1 MDKLLSADHLVQ
13 TGVPGLDEV
22 VLGGLPEHHVYLV
35 DGTPG
40 TGKTTLA
47 MQFAMEAARIG
58 EKVLYVALSETA
70 SELAAIAA
78 AHDWDLSGI
87 SVFEV
92 SPVEG
97 AIEPKEEYTVFHSD
111 EVEMVQ
117 TIRLILDRLDQEQA
131 TRVVIDSLAE
141 LRLLSRDTIRY
152 RRQVLALKQYF
163 TKKQVTLLLLDDRT
177 SETLDRQVHS
187 LVHGVIS
194 LERLSREYGVNRRRL
209 EIVKLRGADY
219 MQGFHDYVIR
229 RGGITVFPRLVS
241 AHHHES
247 VQKELVSSNMKGL
260 DDLLGGGLDRGSAT
274 LVLGPSGCGKTTVSL
289 QYAVAAIGRAE
300 PVTFY
305 TFDEGVSSLLTRGD
319 ALGMNLT
326 EHLRQKKVTIQQVNP
341 AELSPGDFAYQV
353 RRSVEQDKAQIVII
367 DSLNGYMTAMP
378 QEKYLSLQM
387 HELLN
392 YLNQQRVVT
401 ILILA
406 QQGLLGSMQTSI
418 DLSYLADNIV
428 LLRFFEAAGRV
439 RRAISVVKK
448 RNSNHE
454 QTIRE
459 FTIGLPSGVSIGRPL
474 SEFQGVLSGLPQFI
488 GDPGSL
494 SKAIE

>member
-1 MDKLLSADHLVQ
+1 M
-13 TGVPGLDEV
+13 PGLDD
-22 VLGGLPEHHVYLV
+22 VLFGGLPGHHVYLIE
-35 DGTPG
+35 GTPG

-47 MQFAMEAARIG
+47 MQFALEAARRG

-70 SELAAIAA
+70 AELSAIAA
-78 AHDWDLSGI
+78 AHGWSLDGI
-87 SVFEV
+87 SVFEA

-97 AIEPKEEYTVFHSD
+97 SIQPNEEYTVFHSD

-117 TIRLILDRLDQEQA
+117 TIRLILDRVNQEQA

-152 RRQVLALKQYF
+152 RRQILALKQYF
-163 TKKQVTLLLLDDRT
+163 PKDQLTLLLLDDRT
-177 SETLDRQVHS
+177 SEALDRQVHS

-209 EIVKLRGADY
+209 EVIKLRGAGY
-219 MQGFHDYVIR
+219 MQGFHDYVIQP
-229 RGGITVFPRLVS
+229 GGITVFPRLVS
-241 AHHHES
+241 AHHQEP
-247 VQKELVSSNMKGL
+247 VKRELVSSDMKEL

-289 QYAVAAIGRAE
+289 RYAVAAISRAE
-300 PVTFY
+300 PVAVY
-305 TFDEGVSSLLTRGD
+305 TFDEGVNSLLTRGD

-378 QEKYLSLQM
+378 QEQYLSLQM

-392 YLNQQRVVT
+392 YLNQKGIVT

-428 LLRFFEAAGRV
+428 LLRFFEAAGKV

-459 FTIGLPSGVSIGRPL
+459 FTIGLPDGVCIGQPL

-488 GDPGSL
+488 GDPRSL
-494 SKAIE
+494 SKAAG

>member
-1 MDKLLSADHLVQ
+1 MDNLVSPDSQVQ
-13 TGVPGLDEV
+13 TAVPGLDDV
-22 VLGGLPEHHVYLV
+22 LLGGLPGNHVYLIE
-35 DGTPG
+35 GTPG

-47 MQFAMEAARIG
+47 MQFAVEAVRRG

-70 SELAAIAA
+70 PELSVIAA
-78 AHDWDLSGI
+78 AHDWNLDGI
-87 SVFEV
+87 SIFEI
-92 SPVEG
+92 SPIEG
-97 AIEPKEEYTVFHSD
+97 SIRPDEEYTVFHSD
-111 EVEMVQ
+111 EVEMAQ
-117 TIRLILDRLDQEQA
+117 TVRLILDRVKQERA

-141 LRLLSRDTIRY
+141 LRLLSRDSIRY

-163 TKKQVTLLLLDDRT
+163 TKEQVLLLLLDDRT
-177 SETLDRQVHS
+177 SEALDRQVHS
-187 LVHGVIS
+187 MVHGVIS

-209 EIVKLRGADY
+209 QVIKLRGADY
-219 MQGFHDYVIR
+219 MEGFHDYVIR
-229 RGGITVFPRLVS
+229 RGGIRVFPRLVS
-241 AHHHES
+241 AHHYEPIE
-247 VQKELVSSNMKGL
+247 KELVSSNMKGL
-260 DDLLGGGLDRGSAT
+260 DDLLGGGLDRGTST
-274 LVLGPSGCGKTTVSL
+274 LVLGPSGCGKTTLSL
-289 QYAVAAIGRAE
+289 QYVVAAVGRAE
-300 PVTFY
+300 PVAIY

-326 EHLRQKKVTIQQVNP
+326 EHVRQKKMTIQQVNP
-341 AELSPGDFAYQV
+341 AELSPGDFAYRV
-353 RRSVEQDKAQIVII
+353 RNSVEHDKAQIVII

-378 QEKYLSLQM
+378 QEQYLSLQM

-392 YLNQQRVVT
+392 YLNQRGVVT

-448 RNSNHE
+448 RSSTHE

-459 FTIGLPSGVSIGRPL
+459 FTIGLPDGVSIGRPL
-474 SEFQGVLSGLPQFI
+474 SEFQGVLSGLPHFI
-488 GDPGSL
+488 GDPAAL
-494 SKAIE
+494 SRAVE